1 MTDKLEDIA
10 RSMRQ
15 WVERIGPIP
24 SHEVVAKVF
33 AWSRRIEACSKEV
46 KPCTDASR
54 LRAALLEIDNL
65 ITVLEN
71 GARFSKWKTMF
82 LLQCKSIKET
92 IDKVLEMPSRNCDR
106 AECAT
111 IDDAAKVFL
120 KETGKKMPESLNDYK
135 MMIWVTEF
143 NRWLY
148 TVPEMKKEEDK

>member
-33 AWSRRIEACSKEV
+33 AWARRIEACSKEV

-54 LRAALLEIDNL
+54 LRAALIEIDNL
-65 ITVLEN
+65 ITRLEN

-106 AECAT
+106 EECNT
-111 IDDAAKVFL
+111 IDNAAKVFAR
-120 KETGKKMPESLNDYK
+120 ETGNRMPEYPTDVK
-135 MMIWVTEF
+135 MMFWVDAF
-143 NRWLY
+143 NHWLY
-148 TVPEMKKEEDK
+148 AVPEVKKEEDK